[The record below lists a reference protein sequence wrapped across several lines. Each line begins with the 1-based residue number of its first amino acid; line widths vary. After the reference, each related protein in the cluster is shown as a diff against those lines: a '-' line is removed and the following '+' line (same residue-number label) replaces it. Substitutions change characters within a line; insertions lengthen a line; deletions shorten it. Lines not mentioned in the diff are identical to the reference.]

1 MIITENELLKLKQA
15 LISLDDEATLVNQAL
30 EKSDGVIEEA
40 KAKIKLLT
48 EQRPKLAAQAAIDG
62 NRNAMADL
70 RKSLAD
76 AEDDLLVAEAS
87 KKGLIEKINNLQ
99 EPLIKAEIE
108 YKDAMRAYW
117 REVYNTHVQAALDA
131 AKPHLAK
138 AIDATY
144 QSWGNVSHDS
154 KGYWYHLYE
163 CCDFSLWYK
172 ELKMGEIGDLSVLKS
187 KNIKYE
193 EKVKRGIHMSD

>member
-1 MIITENELLKLKQA
+1 MNITENELLKLKQA

-87 KKGLIEKINNLQ
+87 KKGLIEKINSLQ

-108 YKDAMRAYW
+108 YKGAMRAYW
-117 REVYNTHVQAALDA
+117 SNEYNTHVQAALDA
-131 AKPHLAK
+131 AKPHLVK
-138 AIDATY
+138 AINATF
-144 QSWGNVSHDS
+144 QSSGKISHEP
-154 KGYWYHLYE
+154 KGYWYYFYE

-172 ELKMGEIGDLSVLKS
+172 QLKLGEIGNLSILKS

-193 EKVKRGIHMSD
+193 ERVKRGIHMSD